1 MAGSI
6 KRVRETMEIK
16 PTQRNKGLQTT
27 LRVVAYDNGMIE
39 VNGVPI
45 NAAPAYDQGVGW
57 LGAHV
62 IIGQHMEELQKQSS
76 KRRSQPK
83 V

>member
-6 KRVRETMEIK
+6 KRVRETMDVK
-16 PTQRNKGLQTT
+16 PTAHNKGLQTT
-27 LRVVAYDNGMIE
+27 VRIVAYDNGMVE

-45 NAAPAYDQGVGW
+45 NASPGYDQGVGW

-62 IIGQHMEELQKQSS
+62 IVGQHLEELQRLSA
-76 KRRSQPK
+76 KRRAGFA
-83 V
+83 